1 MNEDS
6 VIQHQLLFSHTA
18 RYRDYIKRKFSTE
31 LACSSRFTNELLL

>member
-18 RYRDYIKRKFSTE
+18 RYRDYIKRN
-31 LACSSRFTNELLL
+31 SSLQN